1 MTHAEHRASIDLT
14 RALQSECPGVEVEV
28 CVAADGCI
36 RFLAYAP
43 TRLIA
48 DRAGSALAVDA
59 RIKFGRALR
68 ESAEWVE
75 GESETPWVSTVTAK
89 ISDEQRRTA

>member
-1 MTHAEHRASIDLT
+1 MTPEQASVQLT
-14 RALQSECPGVEVEV
+14 RALQSDCPGVEVEV
-28 CVAADGCI
+28 AIGGDGCI

-43 TRLIA
+43 TRLVA
-48 DRAGSALAVDA
+48 DRAGSVLAEDA

-75 GESETPWVSTVTAK
+75 GESEVPWVATVTARVV
-89 ISDEQRRTA
+89 EQQRRTA